1 MKREVRVVV
10 GGAGVAGLTT
20 AVALAEAGAL
30 VHVIAE
36 QVPGVTSLAA
46 GAMWGPYLVEPKDKV
61 DQWGQRSLEI
71 FRRLAEDPSTGVR
84 LTSGIEAS
92 RAAEAPPEGATT
104 LPGFRLCEPAELPA
118 GFSAGYRFTVP
129 LIDMPTYLAY
139 LLRRLDAPSG
149 TGERR
154 RLASLADAGPAAL
167 IVNCPGLGAQE
178 LVPDHD
184 FWPIRGQHVAV
195 TKGLTEFFSEDTG
208 LSQDLLCFYLH
219 GDTVVLGGT
228 AIGGEGSLAPD
239 EKAAAGI
246 FARCVEA
253 EPRLAKARV
262 LEHRL
267 GARPT
272 RAMVRVEAERA
283 EDGTVV
289 VHNYG
294 HGGGWSSYGATTMF
308 SPAIP
313 AFFWISVSMR
323 RWTLR
328 VASSSSRLARMTL
341 AFSSVKGRPLSWEK
355 VPVSG

>member
-1 MKREVRVVV
+1 MNSGASLKREVRVVV
-10 GGAGVAGLTT
+10 VGAGVAGLTT
-20 AVALAEAGAL
+20 AVVLAEAGAS

-46 GAMWGPYLVEPKDKV
+46 GAMWGPYLVEPKNKV

-84 LTSGIEAS
+84 LTSGIETS
-92 RAAEAPPEGATT
+92 RTAEAPPDWATT
-104 LPGFRLCEPAELPA
+104 LPGFRPCEPAELPA

-139 LLRRLDAPSG
+139 LLRRLDAAGG
-149 TGERR
+149 TVERR
-154 RLASLADAGPAAL
+154 RLVSLADAGPAAL
-167 IVNCPGLGAQE
+167 IVNCTGLGAQE

-184 FWPIRGQHVAV
+184 LRPIRGQHVVV
-195 TKGLTEFFSEDTG
+195 TNPGLTEFFSEDTG
-208 LSQDLLCFYLH
+208 LLPDLLCFYPH

-228 AIGGEGSLAPD
+228 AIDGEGSLALD

-246 FARCVEA
+246 LARCVEV

-294 HGGGWSSYGATTMF
+294 HGGAGVT
-308 SPAIP
+308 
-313 AFFWISVSMR
+313 
-323 RWTLR
+323 
-328 VASSSSRLARMTL
+328 
-341 AFSSVKGRPLSWEK
+341 LSWGCAEEAASLLAADRADR
-355 VPVSG
+355 P